1 LKNLVVCCDGTW
13 KNADDKDVS
22 NIERI
27 ARSIETTPT
36 GRPVQIVYYAAGV
49 GTGATKS
56 EKLVGGAFGL
66 GLDAAIVA
74 AYRFLALNYE
84 KEDQIYVFGFSR
96 GAYTARSLV
105 GMIDAIGLLTP
116 DGLAKGKLPKAMPLY
131 RGRPAEGKTP
141 TVTWTRDLADF
152 RTDCYDQND
161 VIVRFLGV
169 FDTVGTLG
177 VPGVTR
183 RKYQFHNVSLTP
195 QVATARHALAI
206 HERRRS
212 FAPALWTE
220 NGKNNA
226 TPDVKQ
232 LWFDGVHS
240 DVGGGYEEC
249 ELANRSL
256 KWMVDEARAAGLVFA
271 DSRLVTEPQD
281 VMLHKTLKGPYR
293 LLNML
298 SAVAGH
304 FKPAVGSRFQQ
315 GWRVLERSAGK
326 GWGADVAVDLTHD
339 VYRRWVVDSGGRL
352 PAAGV
357 RWWIEGVGGDRYKSV
372 AAQLAAPSTDE
383 AGHSTAR

>member
-1 LKNLVVCCDGTW
+1 MKNLVVCCDGTW
-13 KNADDKDVS
+13 KSADDKDVS
-22 NIERI
+22 NIEKI
-27 ARSIETTPT
+27 ARAIEPTPADH
-36 GRPVQIVYYAAGV
+36 PIQIVYYAAGV
-49 GTGATKS
+49 GTGATKI

-66 GLDAAIVA
+66 GLDSAIVG
-74 AYRFLALNYE
+74 AYRFLSLNYQE
-84 KEDQIYVFGFSR
+84 GDQIYVFGFSR

-105 GMIDAIGLLTP
+105 GMIDVIGLLRP
-116 DGLAKGKLPKAMPLY
+116 DGLAKNKLSQAMPLY
-131 RGRPAEGKTP
+131 RGRPADPNKP
-141 TVTWTRDLADF
+141 SPKWSRDVAEF
-152 RTDCYDQND
+152 RTDCYGQSD

-220 NGKNNA
+220 DKEKKA

-232 LWFDGVHS
+232 IWFDGVHS
-240 DVGGGYEEC
+240 DVGGGYKEY

-256 KWMVDEARAAGLVFA
+256 KWMVAEARAAGLVFA
-271 DSRLVTEPQD
+271 DSRLVAKPQE
-281 VMLHKTLKGPYR
+281 VVLHKTLKGPY
-293 LLNML
+293 LVLNML
-298 SAVAGH
+298 SALAGR
-304 FKPAVGSRFQQ
+304 FTPSVGTRFQR

-326 GWGADVAVDLTHD
+326 GWGADVAVDLTDD

-357 RWWIEGVGGDRYKSV
+357 RWWIDGVGGHRYQSV
-372 AAQLAAPSTDE
+372 AAQLVAPATE
-383 AGHSTAR
+383 EPGHSTVV